1 MSKTTIS
8 IPEDL
13 QEFVDHRVKECGY
26 DSCREYILELIRKD
40 RQGLDRLREL
50 LLEGALSPIEGAADA
65 EYFDALRRRISGD
78 EPS

>member
-1 MSKTTIS
+1 MRKTTIS

-13 QEFVDHRVKECGY
+13 QEFVDDRVTECGY
-26 DSCREYILELIRKD
+26 DSSREYILELIRKD
-40 RQGLDRLREL
+40 RQGLDRLRQL
-50 LLEGALSPIEGAADA
+50 LLEGALSPSEGPVDA